1 MKKILVTG
9 STGFLGR
16 RIAAH
21 FSKGNQVYTPSH
33 RELDITDEKNVERF
47 LKSCAPDI
55 VVHCAA
61 MSDVRQC
68 ETEPERSWKIN
79 VDGCIHLARAC
90 KMIHAKCILCSSD
103 QVYFGS
109 EQTAAHTE
117 DEPLRPGNLY
127 GREKLKAEEECLKEN
142 PDCVLL
148 RLSWM
153 YDSVTRNPAEH
164 GDFMRTL
171 LGQLNTCE
179 KLRYPVHDR
188 RGITDVNEVISN
200 LEKLFEIPG
209 GVYNYGAPNDMSTYD
224 LMHRVFTFLDLNT
237 DRLVR
242 DEKSFCDDPRNLC
255 MNPEKAEKFGI
266 VFPTTEEGI
275 LRNLKEKI

>member
-21 FSKGNQVYTPSH
+21 FSQENQVYTPSH
-33 RELDITDEKNVERF
+33 RELDITDEKNVEQF

-55 VVHCAA
+55 VIHCAA

-79 VDGCIHLARAC
+79 VDGCIHLARVC
-90 KMIHAKCILCSSD
+90 EMIHAKCILCSSD

-109 EQTAAHTE
+109 RQTHAHTE
-117 DEPLRPGNLY
+117 DEALCPGNLY

-171 LGQLNTCE
+171 LGQLNTSE

-188 RGITDVNEVISN
+188 RGITDVNEVVSN

-209 GVYNYGAPNDMSTYD
+209 GVYNYGAENDMSTYD
-224 LMHRVFTFLDLNT
+224 LMHRVFTLLDLNT
-237 DRLVR
+237 DRLVK
-242 DEKSFCDDPRNLC
+242 DEQSFCDAPRNLC
-255 MNPEKAEKFGI
+255 MAPEKAEKFGI
-266 VFPTTEEGI
+266 VFSTTEEGI